1 MHKPKIKIEYCY
13 CDECMKE
20 EEKEIEKIE
29 EEKSNMNY
37 ELIEEIYFD

>member
-20 EEKEIEKIE
+20 ARERLEDATKNKKKLKIM
-29 EEKSNMNY
+29 KLN
-37 ELIEEIYFD
+37 